1 MISQL
6 EGIKRSS
13 QSVHLLE
20 ILGLF
25 LVKNECKVD
34 GLLKQDNYV

>member
-1 MISQL
+1 
-6 EGIKRSS
+6 
-13 QSVHLLE
+13 
-20 ILGLF
+20 LF